1 MSSTGIEKLTTENW
15 ICWKMQMEA
24 YLTGEGWW
32 EQVDPA
38 TLISGKID
46 DEKKAKAFAFMVRHC
61 STTIVSDLA
70 LKGFNVSKCPRSMW
84 TYLVNRFEKVSG
96 TTKMIA
102 FNQLVD
108 TKMDIHDVEKFI
120 SEYEKG
126 IQVARMAG
134 ISLSDE
140 IIYLR
145 FVHQISN
152 ELEATRNRLQE
163 KNDFEEA
170 KEILR
175 AETKRYLEKEK
186 SETALKATWHTG
198 GRQNEAKVPYCGKCG
213 MKGHWAKD
221 CNPQAVK
228 CFGCGQCGHVVAR
241 CPEKGKNN
249 NNTSNYVC
257 SSFVSLFSGTGS
269 NEYYL
274 DSGASDHFVNE
285 PSAFTELRQMHGT
298 VTTAEGRK
306 SSITGVGD
314 VTLKNVLLKD
324 AKLVP
329 EFGSNLVSVAKLCED
344 GFEVKFCGTK
354 AEVKKKGT
362 TVLSGT
368 ARHRV
373 FVVDTDVCLGA
384 AEEWHRR
391 LNHPGVTRTQLIKRE
406 NPELPISTVSN
417 CDACLRGKAKQQK
430 YPKADSRASAP
441 LELVHTDVGFMPVA
455 GLRQEKCFVIFVDDY
470 SKLVRVFPMKA
481 KSEVAAKLKEYIIWG
496 EAITGNKL
504 KRLRSDCAREYL
516 HGEFSRIAEEKGIFQ
531 EHSTAYCHQQNGVA
545 ERFIQKLKTTAR
557 VLLIQAN
564 APLKLW
570 PEALKHAA
578 WTDAAVP
585 HTGTNE
591 SPYECFYGK
600 KAPMER
606 LRPFGCVAYAHVP
619 EVQRNMLQPT
629 ARKTMFLGYSYES
642 SNYYVY
648 DPETRR
654 VAEARNV
661 TFREEF
667 YFSKQDGAVQAEG
680 EDDGQSES
688 LEETTVDVEGEQ
700 QRQPDEEEEED
711 SETEESSSEEEGT
724 VTEGDAS
731 EQTVPKQIE
740 TEPAVAAEQ
749 QQQSTEAV
757 ALPLR
762 RSAREKRRPAHL
774 NDYVCGKTEE
784 SQPEPQSYSEAIA
797 SDEAEE
803 WTQAMTDEWSSF
815 EVHQTGDIVDA
826 PPGKKV
832 VKGKWVFKSKHDP
845 ESGRSKKKARYVAC
859 GYSQIAGIDY
869 EETFSPVVNF
879 DTVRVALTVAA
890 ARQYSVRQ
898 FDVKTAYLHAELK
911 ETIYMELPEGFRVP
925 GKVLKLKK
933 AVYGLKQSA
942 RCWNEHIQQIFT
954 NNQLKQST
962 NDQCLYYNNNKELY
976 VLLYVDDLLILSKD
990 KRDADE
996 IKEALAQKL
1005 ELKEILKVE
1014 RFCGVEISFGDGKF
1028 LLSQTL
1034 LIDELVRAYGLT
1046 EGREYA
1052 ESPLPEW
1059 GDYTEGE
1066 VDLNLPIKNLI
1077 GSLQFIASRTRPDIA
1092 ASLNYLSRQTSK
1104 PTQRLFNACKYLLR
1118 YVKKTRDL
1126 KLILGRQSQEGLV
1139 IFTDASHAP
1148 LPDRKSITGVV
1159 VQLFGSTVAWA
1170 SKKQPTEVALS
1181 SSEAEYY
1188 AMSRGVSEGLWMS
1201 RLISE
1206 LGEPEEKFV
1215 LKCDNQS
1222 AIGMLKNRPQKDAKH
1237 IDVRKHF
1244 ILENHLRKRMDVEYV
1259 PAAGQKADYL
1269 TKAMSPV
1276 TARKAQETL
1285 LGSRGNVVI
1294 R

>member
-1 MSSTGIEKLTTENW
+1 MSSTGIEKLTAANW
-15 ICWKMQMEA
+15 TCWKMQVEA

-38 TLISGKID
+38 KIGEVD
-46 DEKKAKAFAFMVRHC
+46 EEKKAKAFAFMVRHC
-61 STTIVSDLA
+61 SATIVSDLA
-70 LKGFNVSKCPRSMW
+70 MKGHNVSKCPRSMW

-108 TKMDIHDVEKFI
+108 TKMDINNVEKFI

-134 ISLSDE
+134 INLSDE

-145 FVHQISN
+145 FVHQICD
-152 ELEATRNRLQE
+152 ELEGTRIRLQE
-163 KNDFEEA
+163 KDDFEEA

-175 AETKRYLEKEK
+175 SETKRYLEKEK
-186 SETALKATWHTG
+186 SETALKATWRTG
-198 GRQNEAKVPYCGKCG
+198 GRQNSANVPYCTRCG

-249 NNTSNYVC
+249 NNSSKYVC

-269 NEYYL
+269 NDYYL

-285 PSAFTELRQMHGT
+285 PSAFTGLRQMHST

-306 SSITGVGD
+306 SLITGVGD
-314 VTLKNVLLKD
+314 VALKNVVLKE

-329 EFGSNLVSVAKLCED
+329 EFSSNLVSVAKLCED
-344 GFEVKFCGTK
+344 GFEVKFCSTG

-368 ARHRV
+368 ARHRM
-373 FVVDTDVCLGA
+373 
-384 AEEWHRR
+384 
-391 LNHPGVTRTQLIKRE
+391 TQLIRKE
-406 NPELPISTVSN
+406 NPQLPISNVSN

-430 YPKADSRASAP
+430 YPKADSRTSAP

-470 SKLVRVFPMKA
+470 SKLVRVFPMKT

-516 HGEFSRIAEEKGIFQ
+516 HGEFSRIAEEK
-531 EHSTAYCHQQNGVA
+531 
-545 ERFIQKLKTTAR
+545 R

-578 WTDAAVP
+578 WTDAVVP
-585 HTGTNE
+585 HTGTKE

-606 LRPFGCVAYAHVP
+606 LRPFGCIAYAHVP
-619 EVQRNMLQPT
+619 DVQRNMLQPT
-629 ARKTMFLGYSYES
+629 ARRTMFLGYPYES

-667 YFSKQDGAVQAEG
+667 YFSKQSETAQAEG
-680 EDDGQSES
+680 ENGDQPDDR
-688 LEETTVDVEGEQ
+688 EETTPVIEGEHQ
-700 QRQPDEEEEED
+700 YQPEEEEEEED
-711 SETEESSSEEEGT
+711 SETDESSSEEEGT

-740 TEPAVAAEQ
+740 TEPAAAAEQ
-749 QQQSTEAV
+749 RQQSTEAV

-762 RSAREKRRPAHL
+762 RSERERRRPAHL
-774 NDYVCGKTEE
+774 DDYVCGKTEE
-784 SQPEPQSYSEAIA
+784 DRPEPRSYSEAIA
-797 SDEAEE
+797 SDDAEE
-803 WTQAMTDEWSSF
+803 WTEAMTDEWSSF
-815 EVHQTGDIVDA
+815 EAHQTGDIVDA

-845 ESGRSKKKARYVAC
+845 ESGKSKKKARYVAC
-859 GYSQIAGIDY
+859 GYSQVAGIDY

-890 ARQYSVRQ
+890 ERQYSVRQ

-911 ETIYMELPEGFRVP
+911 ETIFMELPEGFKVP
-925 GKVLKLKK
+925 GK
-933 AVYGLKQSA
+933 
-942 RCWNEHIQQIFT
+942 IFT
-954 NNQLKQST
+954 NNQLRQST

-976 VLLYVDDLLILSKD
+976 VLLYVDDLLILSKNKKD
-990 KRDADE
+990 SDQ

-1005 ELKEILKVE
+1005 ELKEIPKVE
-1014 RFCGVEISFGDGKF
+1014 RFCGVEINFENGKF

-1034 LIDELVRAYGLT
+1034 LIDELVGAYGLT

-1052 ESPLPEW
+1052 DSPLPEW
-1059 GDYTEGE
+1059 GDYSEGE

-1126 KLILGRQSQEGLV
+1126 KLVLGHQSPEGLV
-1139 IFTDASHAP
+1139 VFTDASHAP

-1201 RLISE
+1201 RLIVEFGESE
-1206 LGEPEEKFV
+1206 KKFL

-1244 ILENHLRKRMDVEYV
+1244 ILENHLRRRMDVEYV
-1259 PAAGQKADYL
+1259 PAVDQRADYL
-1269 TKAMSPV
+1269 TKAMSP
-1276 TARKAQETL
+1276 TTTRKAQEAL
-1285 LGSRGNVVI
+1285 LGSRGSVVKW
-1294 R
+1294 

>member
-1 MSSTGIEKLTTENW
+1 MYNNK
-15 ICWKMQMEA
+15 
-24 YLTGEGWW
+24 
-32 EQVDPA
+32 
-38 TLISGKID
+38 
-46 DEKKAKAFAFMVRHC
+46 
-61 STTIVSDLA
+61 
-70 LKGFNVSKCPRSMW
+70 SK
-84 TYLVNRFEKVSG
+84 
-96 TTKMIA
+96 
-102 FNQLVD
+102 
-108 TKMDIHDVEKFI
+108 
-120 SEYEKG
+120 
-126 IQVARMAG
+126 
-134 ISLSDE
+134 
-140 IIYLR
+140 
-145 FVHQISN
+145 SN
-152 ELEATRNRLQE
+152 
-163 KNDFEEA
+163 
-170 KEILR
+170 
-175 AETKRYLEKEK
+175 
-186 SETALKATWHTG
+186 
-198 GRQNEAKVPYCGKCG
+198 
-213 MKGHWAKD
+213 
-221 CNPQAVK
+221 
-228 CFGCGQCGHVVAR
+228 
-241 CPEKGKNN
+241 
-249 NNTSNYVC
+249 
-257 SSFVSLFSGTGS
+257 
-269 NEYYL
+269 
-274 DSGASDHFVNE
+274 
-285 PSAFTELRQMHGT
+285 
-298 VTTAEGRK
+298 
-306 SSITGVGD
+306 
-314 VTLKNVLLKD
+314 
-324 AKLVP
+324 
-329 EFGSNLVSVAKLCED
+329 
-344 GFEVKFCGTK
+344 
-354 AEVKKKGT
+354 
-362 TVLSGT
+362 
-368 ARHRV
+368 
-373 FVVDTDVCLGA
+373 
-384 AEEWHRR
+384 
-391 LNHPGVTRTQLIKRE
+391 
-406 NPELPISTVSN
+406 
-417 CDACLRGKAKQQK
+417 
-430 YPKADSRASAP
+430 
-441 LELVHTDVGFMPVA
+441 
-455 GLRQEKCFVIFVDDY
+455 
-470 SKLVRVFPMKA
+470 
-481 KSEVAAKLKEYIIWG
+481 
-496 EAITGNKL
+496 
-504 KRLRSDCAREYL
+504 
-516 HGEFSRIAEEKGIFQ
+516 
-531 EHSTAYCHQQNGVA
+531 
-545 ERFIQKLKTTAR
+545 
-557 VLLIQAN
+557 
-564 APLKLW
+564 
-570 PEALKHAA
+570 
-578 WTDAAVP
+578 
-585 HTGTNE
+585 
-591 SPYECFYGK
+591 
-600 KAPMER
+600 
-606 LRPFGCVAYAHVP
+606 
-619 EVQRNMLQPT
+619 
-629 ARKTMFLGYSYES
+629 
-642 SNYYVY
+642 
-648 DPETRR
+648 
-654 VAEARNV
+654 
-661 TFREEF
+661 
-667 YFSKQDGAVQAEG
+667 GAVQAEG

-1244 ILENHLRKRMDVEYV
+1244 ILENHLRKRMDVDHRKE
-1259 PAAGQKADYL
+1259 
-1269 TKAMSPV
+1269 SPGDPPWI
-1276 TARKAQETL
+1276 KGECCD
-1285 LGSRGNVVI
+1285 SVI
-1294 R
+1294 QRA

>member
-1 MSSTGIEKLTTENW
+1 MSSTGIEKLTAANW
-15 ICWKMQMEA
+15 TCWKMQVEA

-38 TLISGKID
+38 KIGEVD
-46 DEKKAKAFAFMVRHC
+46 EEKKAKAFAFMVRHC
-61 STTIVSDLA
+61 SATIVSDLA
-70 LKGFNVSKCPRSMW
+70 MKGHNVSKCPRSMW
-84 TYLVNRFEKVSG
+84 TYLVNRFEKVSR
-96 TTKMIA
+96 TTRMIA
-102 FNQLVD
+102 FNKLVD
-108 TKMDIHDVEKFI
+108 TKMDINNVEKFI
-120 SEYEKG
+120 SEYEEG

-134 ISLSDE
+134 VNLSDE

-198 GRQNEAKVPYCGKCG
+198 GRQNEAKVPYCGKCC

-228 CFGCGQCGHVVAR
+228 CFGCGQRGHIVAR

-249 NNTSNYVC
+249 DNTSKYVC

-285 PSAFTELRQMHGT
+285 PSAFTKLRQMHST

-306 SSITGVGD
+306 SKITGVGD
-314 VTLKNVLLKD
+314 VALKNVVLKE

-329 EFGSNLVSVAKLCED
+329 EFSSNLVSVAKLCED
-344 GFEVKFCGTK
+344 GFEVKFSSTR
-354 AEVKKKGT
+354 AEVKKGKT

-373 FVVDTDVCLGA
+373 FVVDKEVCFGA

-391 LNHPGVTRTQLIKRE
+391 LNHPGATRTQLIKKE

-470 SKLVRVFPMKA
+470 SKLVRVFPMRT
-481 KSEVAAKLKEYIIWG
+481 KSEVAAKLKEFVIWG
-496 EAITGNKL
+496 EAITGNRL

-516 HGEFSRIAEEKGIFQ
+516 HGEFSRFAEEKGIFQ
-531 EHSTAYCHQQNGVA
+531 EHSTAYCHQQNVVA

-578 WTDAAVP
+578 WTDAVVP

-606 LRPFGCVAYAHVP
+606 LRPFGCIAYAHVP
-619 EVQRNMLQPT
+619 DVQRNMLQPT
-629 ARKTMFLGYSYES
+629 ARRTMFLGYPYES

-661 TFREEF
+661 TFKEEF
-667 YFSKQDGAVQAEG
+667 YFSKQNETAQAEG
-680 EDDGQSES
+680 ENGDQPDDQQ
-688 LEETTVDVEGEQ
+688 ETTPVVEGEHQ
-700 QRQPDEEEEED
+700 YQPEEEGEEED
-711 SETEESSSEEEGT
+711 SETDESNSEEKGT

-740 TEPAVAAEQ
+740 TEPAAAAEQ
-749 QQQSTEAV
+749 RQQSSEAV

-762 RSAREKRRPAHL
+762 RSERIRRRPAHL
-774 NDYVCGKTEE
+774 DDYVCGKTEE
-784 SQPEPQSYSEAIA
+784 SRLEPQSYSEAIA
-797 SDEAEE
+797 SDDAEDWVEAM
-803 WTQAMTDEWSSF
+803 ANEWSSF
-815 EVHQTGDIVDA
+815 GEHQTGDIVDV

-832 VKGKWVFKSKHDP
+832 VKGKWIFKSKIDP
-845 ESGRSKKKARYVAC
+845 ESRKSKKKARYVAC
-859 GYSQIAGIDY
+859 GYSQVAGIDY

-890 ARQYSVRQ
+890 ARHYSVRQ

-911 ETIYMELPEGFRVP
+911 ETVFMELPEGFRIP
-925 GKVLKLKK
+925 GKVLKLNK

-942 RCWNEHIQQIFT
+942 RCWNEHIQKIFV
-954 NNQLKQST
+954 NNQLTQST
-962 NDQCLYYNNNKELY
+962 NDQCFYYNNSKELY
-976 VLLYVDDLLILSKD
+976 VLLYVDDLLIMSKD

-1014 RFCGVEISFGDGKF
+1014 RFCGVEISFEDGKF

-1034 LIDELVRAYGLT
+1034 LIDELVGAYGLT

-1126 KLILGRQSQEGLV
+1126 KLVLGHQSPEGLV
-1139 IFTDASHAP
+1139 VFTDASHAP

-1201 RLISE
+1201 RLIVEFGESE
-1206 LGEPEEKFV
+1206 KKFI

-1259 PAAGQKADYL
+1259 PAVDQRADYL
-1269 TKAMSPV
+1269 TKAMSPT
-1276 TARKAQETL
+1276 TARKAQEAL
-1285 LGSRGNVVI
+1285 LGSRGSVVI